1 MYYQMCNNEAGVVN
15 NVNHN
20 NDTSSNNANGL

>member
-1 MYYQMCNNEAGVVN
+1 MYYQMCNNESGVVN

-20 NDTSSNNANGL
+20 NDTCNNANGL